1 MRKELYK
8 KICDELQKLY
18 MVDGQYVYID
28 EGGPY
33 PSGSDRVI
41 KHIDLWNQNVEFLEQ
56 EVPWERPAVFVEFE
70 ELRWLPVERGVEY
83 RADAIIDLHVVTDWE
98 GSSEAGSVFM
108 DESLQVYDLLDEIHR
123 TLARLNG
130 NRFNN
135 FDLLC
140 SRTNHNHEE
149 IVEYIEQYRCTALK
163 KLV

>member
-1 MRKELYK
+1 M
-8 KICDELQKLY
+8 
-18 MVDGQYVYID
+18 
-28 EGGPY
+28 
-33 PSGSDRVI
+33 
-41 KHIDLWNQNVEFLEQ
+41 
-56 EVPWERPAVFVEFE
+56 FVEFE
-70 ELRWLPVERGVEY
+70 ELRWLPVEHGVEY